1 MVFKPAL
8 DFICKINNFTNP
20 IYPSLPIIYTLTTI
34 LFIILGIAGVI
45 AFAFGVKFKNLARNV
60 YAFVHFI
67 TTFFSMLIIFNI
79 TYCSLNIPNNPEAMN
94 TLMSKFDYSS
104 VIRKANRPKFGGSA
118 IPIKEGGG
126 EDALTKEE
134 NTIKSKLLKII
145 TRVIDFINNLLENNG
160 VPIII
165 GQVICTSLIVV
176 VYTFMSCIFRGIS
189 KAGYE
194 MHCVNSNQT
203 FIIPIWS
210 TLIDFIMHLFLFISS
225 FTLVFYLILKM
236 AKDGF
241 SAITSGFG
249 LKPCNSSNKQA
260 SMQDVMNNLAD
271 KIDHPDIQQGLIEFN
286 YIMNEW
292 PVMRA
297 IFIITLSYYLSQ
309 LFLRWLEDII
319 SSNIVLL
326 TSWQQRKTECSD
338 EEDKE
343 RKTSMDRTFILV
355 CNIVLFIIIVLLVLL
370 LLVLHLYVGF
380 SLLPKVLGEFPKIYI
395 PATTVVSLPLTYES
409 VKQTISKVSN
419 GKVNVDKMENQLFRQ
434 LSKFTDSNGE
444 LDINKMNTIVEDMF
458 AANQS
463 FNNYSPIT
471 KSKPKILS
479 EEEKIKQR
487 QLKIERDE
495 RIAKERSDWDMDQA
509 SLQAR
514 ASKKNINSTPTSSA
528 SPPTASPPPSSPPID
543 PVPTPEP
550 PPVPTPEPS
559 PASTPEPPP
568 VPSK

>member
-8 DFICKINNFTNP
+8 DYICKINNFTNP
-20 IYPSLPIIYTLTTI
+20 IYPFLPILYTATTI

-45 AFAFGVKFKNLARNV
+45 AFASGVKFKNLARNV

-79 TYCSLNIPNNPEAMN
+79 TYCSLNIPNNPEAMK
-94 TLMSKFDYSS
+94 TLLSKFDYKD
-104 VIRKANRPKFGGSA
+104 VIRKANRPKFGGTNNV
-118 IPIKEGGG
+118 PINK
-126 EDALTKEE
+126 E
-134 NTIKSKLLKII
+134 NTIKSNALKII
-145 TRVIDFINNLLENNG
+145 TRVIDFINNLLENNS

-165 GQVICTSLIVV
+165 GQVICTCLIVV
-176 VYTFMSCIFRGIS
+176 VFTFMSCIFRGIS

-210 TLIDFIMHLFLFISS
+210 TLIDFIMHLFLLISS

-249 LKPCNSSNKQA
+249 LKPNNSSNKQA
-260 SMQDVMNNLAD
+260 SIQDVMNNLAG

-309 LFLRWLEDII
+309 LFIRWLEDII

-343 RKTSMDRTFILV
+343 KKTSMDRTFILV
-355 CNIVLFIIIVLLVLL
+355 CNIVLFIIIVIIVLL
-370 LLVLHLYVGF
+370 LVVGHIYLA
-380 SLLPKVLGEFPKIYI
+380 SGISEVLGIFPKNYN
-395 PATTVVSLPLTYES
+395 PATTIVSLPLTYES
-409 VKQTISKVSN
+409 IKETVSKVSN
-419 GKVNVDKMENQLFRQ
+419 GKVNVEEKENQLFRK
-434 LSKFTDSNGE
+434 LDSFTDSYGE
-444 LDINKMNTIVEDMF
+444 LDSNKINTIVKEMVTDIMGN
-458 AANQS
+458 ANQS
-463 FNNYSPIT
+463 FNKYSPIT
-471 KSKPKILS
+471 RSKVKRRGQDAP
-479 EEEKIKQR
+479 Q
-487 QLKIERDE
+487 QV
-495 RIAKERSDWDMDQA
+495 
-509 SLQAR
+509 
-514 ASKKNINSTPTSSA
+514 SA
-528 SPPTASPPPSSPPID
+528 YQTESSPPPASPPID

-550 PPVPTPEPS
+550 PPVPTPEPP
-559 PASTPEPPP
+559 PAPTPEPPP
-568 VPSK
+568 VPSKKI

>member
-8 DFICKINNFTNP
+8 DYICKINNFTNP
-20 IYPSLPIIYTLTTI
+20 IYPFLPILYTATTI

-45 AFAFGVKFKNLARNV
+45 AFASGVKFKNLARNV

-94 TLMSKFDYSS
+94 TLLSKFDYKD
-104 VIRKANRPKFGGSA
+104 VIRKANRPKFGGNA
-118 IPIKEGGG
+118 IPIKEDGG
-126 EDALTKEE
+126 EAALTKEE
-134 NTIKSKLLKII
+134 NTIKSNILKII
-145 TRVIDFINNLLENNG
+145 TRVIDFINNLLENNS

-165 GQVICTSLIVV
+165 GQVICTILIVV

-210 TLIDFIMHLFLFISS
+210 TLIDFIMHLFLLISS

-241 SAITSGFG
+241 SAIISGFG
-249 LKPCNSSNKQA
+249 LKPNNSSNKQE
-260 SMQDVMNNLAD
+260 SIQDVMNNLAG

-309 LFLRWLEDII
+309 LFIRWLEDII

-343 RKTSMDRTFILV
+343 KKTSMDRTFILV
-355 CNIVLFIIIVLLVLL
+355 CNIVLFIIIVIIVLL
-370 LLVLHLYVGF
+370 LVVGHIYLA
-380 SLLPKVLGEFPKIYI
+380 SGISEVLGKFPKIYN
-395 PATTVVSLPLTYES
+395 PATTIVSLPLTHES
-409 VKQTISKVSN
+409 IKTAVSKVSN
-419 GKVNVDKMENQLFRQ
+419 GKVNVEKMENQLFRK
-434 LSKFTDSNGE
+434 LYKFTDSNGE
-444 LDINKMNTIVEDMF
+444 LDSNKINTIVEEMVTDIMGN
-458 AANQS
+458 ANQS
-463 FNNYSPIT
+463 FNKYSPIT
-471 KSKPKILS
+471 RSKVKRRGPDAPQQVYAYQTES
-479 EEEKIKQR
+479 
-487 QLKIERDE
+487 
-495 RIAKERSDWDMDQA
+495 
-509 SLQAR
+509 
-514 ASKKNINSTPTSSA
+514 
-528 SPPTASPPPSSPPID
+528 SPPPPP
-543 PVPTPEP
+543 PPPPTP
-550 PPVPTPEPS
+550 PS
-559 PASTPEPPP
+559 SA
-568 VPSK
+568 PSK